1 MTPKEFAEL
10 KKLRVRVES
19 QRQEI
24 KRLQA
29 ENAAL
34 KAAQTWTVIRKPT
47 DMPPL
52 TEYRETDEDGDE
64 VPGFW
69 VSVPVLICTVDGA
82 VDIAIREENYWN
94 GWLRDYDNVQIKA
107 WMPILAWTEDEG

>member
-10 KKLRVRVES
+10 KKLRVRVEN

-29 ENAAL
+29 ENAEL
-34 KAAQTWTVIRKPT
+34 KAAQMWTVVRKPS

-52 TEYRETDEDGDE
+52 TDFGDSVTVLFLTVHRTFDVGFRNEDC
-64 VPGFW
+64 W
-69 VSVPVLICTVDGA
+69 VGNIGNWRNDDV
-82 VDIAIREENYWN
+82 
-94 GWLRDYDNVQIKA
+94 KA
-107 WMPILAWTEDEG
+107 WIPIPERRVEE